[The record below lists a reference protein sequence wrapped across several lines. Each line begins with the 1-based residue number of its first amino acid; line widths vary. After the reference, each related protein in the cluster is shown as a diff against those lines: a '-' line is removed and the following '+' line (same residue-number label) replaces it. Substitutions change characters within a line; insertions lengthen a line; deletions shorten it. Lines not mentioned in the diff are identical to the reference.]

1 MATNTDL
8 KKFAQSARRQLREQI
23 AVRLEQV
30 LGVDSVEVREKK
42 SAVAQLRQ
50 QISNTSKAEV
60 IDKVAYTW
68 FNRFCALRYM
78 DANHYTNVGIV
89 SPAAGNTQ
97 PEILQEAKAGFIHE
111 DLKNYVNSKDIF
123 ELLSGAKPSAN
134 PQQEAYRLLLVAV
147 CNSYYKIMPFMF
159 EEIADYTELLI
170 PLDLLSEN
178 SILFQL
184 REVLTEEA
192 CQDVEVIGWLYQYY
206 ISERKDEVFAALK
219 QNQKIEAKDIP
230 AATQL
235 FTPHW
240 IVRYLVENSLGRLWL
255 LNKPDSKLAEK
266 MEYYIQPVDK
276 ETDYLKVANPE
287 ELKICDPACG
297 SGHMLTYA
305 FDLLYSIYEE
315 EGYEPASISSLI
327 LQKNLFGIE
336 IDGRA
341 GALAAFAVFMKA
353 RSKDKRFLS
362 RNIQPNVCVL
372 ENVSFTDQEL
382 KEYMNAMGRD
392 LFTELLKETLKQF
405 EQVENFGSLIRPVL
419 IDVSSV
425 RQTLEGRN
433 LGNNLFLFGIHERVL
448 KVLRQAE
455 CLSPHYQVVVANPP
469 YMGIRGLNDELREFS
484 VYQYPNS
491 KSDLF
496 AMFIERGLDL
506 VLITGYNAMVTMES
520 WMFLSSYESMRLN
533 LINRSTI
540 LSMVHMPYLGRGGT
554 SMGISFGTCATII
567 KNQKNENSKG
577 FYSCIR
583 YFETDE
589 KGVPRSFPVQNERL
603 ATASAA
609 DFKKIPGAPI
619 AYWASDRVREVFER
633 SKLLGDIS
641 SPRQGM
647 ATSDNERFVRKW
659 FEVNINKIGFGLK
672 NKNDAHKSKYLWFPY
687 NKGGNYRKWYGNNE
701 DIIRFDES
709 SYKILKSLGNHCPS
723 EKFYFNDAITWTFI
737 SSANFGVRLS
747 DSGAVFDVAGSSVFP
762 PNDKKYLIL
771 GLMCSKLSIEFMS
784 ILNPTLNFQVGNIKT
799 LPIIEDID
807 LSNLDTIVGNIITRS
822 KKDWNSYETS
832 WDFKQL
838 QILATAN
845 MAMIEREQ
853 PKEELN
859 CELGIAYHQLRT
871 EWQINLTEMQ
881 QLEEENNRIFIQTYG
896 LQDELEPTIPLEEIT
911 LTCNPYFRYGG
922 RRNKD
927 ELESLLQTDTMC
939 EFISYAVGC
948 MFGRYSLDKPG
959 LILANQGEALQD
971 YLREVPDPTFMPDE
985 DNVIPILDGDWFQDD
1000 ISERF
1005 KKFLKVTF
1013 GEEHYEENLQFIEE
1027 AIGRDIRSYF
1037 LKDFYPYHLKMY
1049 KKRPIY
1055 WLFSS
1060 PKGSFNALIYM
1071 HRYNKDTVS
1080 IILNNY
1086 LREFK
1091 SKLEARKSF
1100 VEKVSN
1106 STSISPKEKTAA
1118 IKELET
1124 LKKQLDEITTYESKV
1139 LFPLAAKHIEIDLDD
1154 GVKANYPKFGE
1165 ALAPIKG
1172 L

>member
-1 MATNTDL
+1 
-8 KKFAQSARRQLREQI
+8 
-23 AVRLEQV
+23 
-30 LGVDSVEVREKK
+30 
-42 SAVAQLRQ
+42 
-50 QISNTSKAEV
+50 
-60 IDKVAYTW
+60 
-68 FNRFCALRYM
+68 
-78 DANHYTNVGIV
+78 
-89 SPAAGNTQ
+89 
-97 PEILQEAKAGFIHE
+97 
-111 DLKNYVNSKDIF
+111 
-123 ELLSGAKPSAN
+123 
-134 PQQEAYRLLLVAV
+134 
-147 CNSYYKIMPFMF
+147 
-159 EEIADYTELLI
+159 
-170 PLDLLSEN
+170 
-178 SILFQL
+178 
-184 REVLTEEA
+184 
-192 CQDVEVIGWLYQYY
+192 
-206 ISERKDEVFAALK
+206 
-219 QNQKIEAKDIP
+219 
-230 AATQL
+230 
-235 FTPHW
+235 
-240 IVRYLVENSLGRLWL
+240 
-255 LNKPDSKLAEK
+255 
-266 MEYYIQPVDK
+266 
-276 ETDYLKVANPE
+276 
-287 ELKICDPACG
+287 
-297 SGHMLTYA
+297 
-305 FDLLYSIYEE
+305 
-315 EGYEPASISSLI
+315 
-327 LQKNLFGIE
+327 
-336 IDGRA
+336 
-341 GALAAFAVFMKA
+341 
-353 RSKDKRFLS
+353 
-362 RNIQPNVCVL
+362 
-372 ENVSFTDQEL
+372 
-382 KEYMNAMGRD
+382 
-392 LFTELLKETLKQF
+392 
-405 EQVENFGSLIRPVL
+405 
-419 IDVSSV
+419 
-425 RQTLEGRN
+425 
-433 LGNNLFLFGIHERVL
+433 
-448 KVLRQAE
+448 
-455 CLSPHYQVVVANPP
+455 
-469 YMGIRGLNDELREFS
+469 
-484 VYQYPNS
+484 
-491 KSDLF
+491 
-496 AMFIERGLDL
+496 
-506 VLITGYNAMVTMES
+506 
-520 WMFLSSYESMRLN
+520 
-533 LINRSTI
+533 
-540 LSMVHMPYLGRGGT
+540 
-554 SMGISFGTCATII
+554 
-567 KNQKNENSKG
+567 
-577 FYSCIR
+577 
-583 YFETDE
+583 
-589 KGVPRSFPVQNERL
+589 
-603 ATASAA
+603 
-609 DFKKIPGAPI
+609 
-619 AYWASDRVREVFER
+619 
-633 SKLLGDIS
+633 
-641 SPRQGM
+641 
-647 ATSDNERFVRKW
+647 
-659 FEVNINKIGFGLK
+659 
-672 NKNDAHKSKYLWFPY
+672 
-687 NKGGNYRKWYGNNE
+687 
-701 DIIRFDES
+701 
-709 SYKILKSLGNHCPS
+709 
-723 EKFYFNDAITWTFI
+723 
-737 SSANFGVRLS
+737 
-747 DSGAVFDVAGSSVFP
+747 
-762 PNDKKYLIL
+762 
-771 GLMCSKLSIEFMS
+771 MS